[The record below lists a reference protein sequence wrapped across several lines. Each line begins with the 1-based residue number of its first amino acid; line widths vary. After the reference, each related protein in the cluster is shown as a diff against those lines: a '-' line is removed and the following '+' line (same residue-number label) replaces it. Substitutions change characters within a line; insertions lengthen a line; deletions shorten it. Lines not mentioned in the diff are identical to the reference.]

1 MKSSD
6 AAQLRNANRYRLCTP
21 AFFLWVGQDG
31 ALQGGEGVTVDIST
45 CGAFVMADTP
55 PPVGARIQV
64 EIVLPGLEDSSPGML
79 FSGEGHVL
87 RVERKEARIG
97 FAAALQLCLEAS
109 DQSLLADRKRDGVKK
124 QKVSESV
131 QQ

>member
-6 AAQLRNANRYRLCTP
+6 FAELRKANRYRLCTR

-45 CGAFVMADTP
+45 CGAFVMADTH
-55 PPVGARIQV
+55 PPVGARVQV
-64 EIVLPGLEDSSPGML
+64 EIVLPGLEDSSPEML

-97 FAAALQLCLEAS
+97 FAAALQFCLEAS
-109 DQSLLADRKRDGVKK
+109 DESLVAARKRNGIK
-124 QKVSESV
+124 QQRANTLV